1 MSSNQKNSKKVKI
14 FQKAPVIKD
23 ADEPENM
30 EDEPE
35 NDDEPAHTTE
45 HKKTGDPKTQG
56 KKRFEGVEKGDAPN
70 NATAYINCSLN
81 VNNAKKCIKRFIETI
96 LGLNGFK
103 TMNAQYPYTAIV
115 ELFTLHLVRS
125 TAQYNLKNNNRADL
139 YGITLANIQRG
150 VEDSKDFSEYIKS
163 LSAKFDPTGMDYMI
177 GFFDSDKKLRE
188 FIEKRAFENRTN
200 YSISNDALNLICY
213 LCNRQMA
220 QLTKTAC
227 ELSAYARKQ
236 SVGIRNY
243 THACNIH
250 FSGELLALIQQ
261 RLSEI
266 ENLFTNK
273 KESVNSD
280 EAVKEN
286 KEEED
291 PVEEEEDPVEED
303 EDQVEE
309 DADEQVEADADE
321 QDDEEEPVEEEEE
334 EAQPKV
340 KSKHTKP
347 QPSKVKKNGNM

>member
-1 MSSNQKNSKKVKI
+1 MSANQKNSKKVKTL
-14 FQKAPVIKD
+14 QKAPVIKNHT
-23 ADEPENM
+23 DEPEDVDQ
-30 EDEPE
+30 ELE
-35 NDDEPAHTTE
+35 NENVDQEQPVE
-45 HKKTGDPKTQG
+45 QKKTGETKSQG
-56 KKRFEGVEKGDAPN
+56 KKRFEGVDKGDAPN

-96 LGLNGFK
+96 LGLEGFK

-125 TAQYNLKNNNRADL
+125 SAQYNRKNNTRADL
-139 YGITLANIQRG
+139 YGITLETIQKG

-213 LCNRQMA
+213 LCNHQMA

-250 FSGELLALIQQ
+250 FSGELLALVQQ

-273 KESVNSD
+273 KESANSD

-286 KEEED
+286 KED
-291 PVEEEEDPVEED
+291 DDAIEEEEEPAED
-303 EDQVEE
+303 E
-309 DADEQVEADADE
+309 
-321 QDDEEEPVEEEEE
+321 EPAEEEEE
-334 EAQPKV
+334 EQAEEEEEEPAEDEEEMKPTRV
-340 KSKHTKP
+340 KSKHT
-347 QPSKVKKNGNM
+347 PSHKVKQN